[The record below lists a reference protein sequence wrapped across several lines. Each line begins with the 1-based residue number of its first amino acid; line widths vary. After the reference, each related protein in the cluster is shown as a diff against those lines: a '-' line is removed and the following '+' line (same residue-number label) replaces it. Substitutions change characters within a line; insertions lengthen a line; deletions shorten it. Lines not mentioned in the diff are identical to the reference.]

1 MRSIGIT
8 AQVSQV
14 VPEAL
19 VPVLL
24 VVTALGDPAVV
35 AALATLV
42 YWLGP
47 RYDLYDRRTGAT
59 VLATVFLA
67 LASTLFLK
75 YAFAMPRPPAELM
88 LVPEDGAGF
97 PSGHVTA
104 ATATYAA
111 LAVYGN
117 RGSSGRRYT
126 LAAGLVTVVALTRI
140 LLGVHY
146 VVDVVAG
153 LVVGLVALAAV
164 QWVSRDTLAM
174 AFAMSVPLALAGSL
188 LAGTVEAALLIG
200 FVSGATL
207 GWWLVDGRLTD
218 RPIPIGTIVGASV
231 VGTVLI
237 GVGYTSGAAIVAGFT
252 GAGAGALFLAL
263 PALDA

>member
-1 MRSIGIT
+1 M
-8 AQVSQV
+8 
-14 VPEAL
+14 
-19 VPVLL
+19 PVLL

-35 AALATLV
+35 VALATLV

-47 RYDLYDRRTGAT
+47 RYDLCDRRAGAT

-117 RGSSGRRYT
+117 RFSSGRRYT
-126 LAAGLVTVVALTRI
+126 LAAALVSVVALTRV

-153 LVVGLVALAAV
+153 LVLGLVALAAV
-164 QWVSRDTLAM
+164 RWVSRENLAL
-174 AFAMSVPLALAGSL
+174 AFATSVPLAFGGTL

-207 GWWLVDGRLTD
+207 GWWLVDGRLTGQ
-218 RPIPIGTIVGASV
+218 PIPIGAIVGAGI
-231 VGTVLI
+231 VGAVLI
-237 GVGYTSGAAIVAGFT
+237 GVGYESGVPVVAGFT
-252 GAGAGALFLAL
+252 AAGAGALFLAL